1 MQRALGRKLIA
12 PSRTRNDFLH
22 YLDLKLPPLDPPA
35 SVSSWIKTSA
45 RVRGEVLRSYL
56 RGHPKELL
64 QKRPRVQWTE
74 TIETGKGYRIR
85 KLRYEGYPGMWV
97 PALLYEPTDLAGKVP
112 AVLNPN
118 GHHVGGKAMD
128 YKQARCI
135 NLAKRGMLALNTEFI
150 GMGELRGDADHS
162 RIALLD
168 VCGVS
173 GVGVFYLLVK
183 RGLDVLLAHRHAD
196 AGRVAVT
203 GLSGGGW
210 QTAILSALDERVG
223 VIVPVAGHSPVW
235 QRRRCR
241 SDIGDLEQVPSDL
254 CAIADYDTLS
264 AMFAPRPTLFIYNRD
279 DDCCFQTRRTRKSI
293 YQPAKKVFELL
304 GAGDCVSLH
313 DNVDPGTHNYDRDN
327 RCQLYRFLNRHFGID
342 TPEDELPW
350 AGELLTEAELT
361 VELPPDNATLLSL
374 AQRSLQSIRRE
385 RKSRS
390 PSSRG
395 GRKLSAARLRADR
408 QRLARLIRLVRFR
421 DLRPS
426 QVGRV
431 LKRRR
436 SSIRQWVVSLNS
448 NGSGTWSLP
457 VTEIAPS
464 RPSGVELVVGD
475 GGRRQLAGPVQLSVA
490 DGHRVLAAD
499 ILGTGEADVGGWQF
513 HMILASAGERSLGLQ
528 VGQLLA
534 LVRWACKRY
543 RTTAVDV
550 RATGQVLPVVALMAA
565 ALEPRRIRSI
575 ATNGLL
581 DTLGRLVDFPI
592 PYASAVPLF
601 CFGLLREFD
610 IGDLM
615 DLSAPTIVTEANRG
629 PLRP

>member
-22 YLDLKLPPLDPPA
+22 YLGLKLPPLDPPA

-327 RCQLYRFLNRHFGID
+327 RCQRYRFLNRHFGID

-350 AGELLTEAELT
+350 EGELLTEAELT

-490 DGHRVLAAD
+490 DGRRVLAAD

-550 RATGQVLPVVALMAA
+550 RASGQVLPVVALMAA
-565 ALEPRRIRSI
+565 ALEPQRIRSI
-575 ATNGLL
+575 TTSELL

>member
-1 MQRALGRKLIA
+1 MERALGRKLIA
-12 PSRTRNDFLH
+12 PNRTRREFLD
-22 YLDLKLPPLDPPA
+22 YLGLRLPPFDPPV
-35 SVSSWIKTSA
+35 SVSSWKRTSTS
-45 RVRGEVLRSYL
+45 VRAQILRSFM
-56 RGHPKELL
+56 RGHPRGLL
-64 QKRPRVQWTE
+64 EKRPRVQWTE

-97 PALLYEPTDLAGKVP
+97 PALLYEPTELTGRIP

-118 GHHVGGKAMD
+118 GHHAGGKAMD

-135 NLAKRGMLALNTEFI
+135 NLAKRGILALNTEFI

-162 RIALLD
+162 RIAQLD

-196 AGRVAVT
+196 VGRVAVT

-235 QRRRCR
+235 QRRHCMA
-241 SDIGDLEQVPSDL
+241 DIGDLEQVPSDL

-264 AMFAPRPTLFIYNRD
+264 GMFAPRPTLFIYNRN

-293 YQPAKKVFELL
+293 YQPARKVFELL
-304 GAGDCVSLH
+304 GAGDKVALH

-327 RCQLYRFLNRHFGID
+327 RCQLYRFLHCHFGLD
-342 TPEDELPW
+342 TSEDDLPW
-350 AGELLTEAELT
+350 EKELLTEAELT

-374 AQRSLQSIRRE
+374 AQGSLQSIRGQRQ
-385 RKSRS
+385 SRAPAS
-390 PSSRG
+390 G
-395 GRKLSAARLRADR
+395 GTRMLNAARLRADR
-408 QRLARLIRLVRFR
+408 RRLASLIRLARYR
-421 DLRPS
+421 DPRPS
-426 QVGRV
+426 QTGRA
-431 LKRRR
+431 LTRRGNR
-436 SSIRQWVVSLNS
+436 IRQWVVSLDS
-448 NGSGTWSLP
+448 NDNGAWNLP
-457 VTEIAPS
+457 VTEIAPP
-464 RPSGVELVVGD
+464 RPSGVELVIGD
-475 GGRRQLAGPVQLSVA
+475 SGRRSLAGPALRGVA
-490 DGHRVLAAD
+490 DGRRVLAAD

-513 HMILASAGERSLGLQ
+513 HMILAAAGERSLGLQ

-534 LVRWACKRY
+534 LARWACKRY
-543 RTTAVDV
+543 RTTVVDV
-550 RATGQVLPVVALMAA
+550 HASGQVLSVVALMAA
-565 ALEPRRIRSI
+565 ALEPRRFRSI

-581 DTLGRLVDFPI
+581 DTLGRLVDFPV
-592 PYASAVPLF
+592 PYASAAPLF

-610 IGDLM
+610 IADLM
-615 DLSAPTIVTEANRG
+615 DLSAPTKIADTNRG

>member
-1 MQRALGRKLIA
+1 MQRALERKLIA

-22 YLDLKLPPLDPPA
+22 YLGLKLPPLDPPA
-35 SVSSWIKTSA
+35 SVSSWLKTSA

-350 AGELLTEAELT
+350 EGELLTEAELT

-385 RKSRS
+385 RKNRS

-436 SSIRQWVVSLNS
+436 SNIRQWVVSLNS
-448 NGSGTWSLP
+448 NGSGTWNLP

-475 GGRRQLAGPVQLSVA
+475 GGRRHLAGPVQLGVA
-490 DGHRVLAAD
+490 DGRRVLAAD

-534 LVRWACKRY
+534 LVRWACQRY

-550 RATGQVLPVVALMAA
+550 RAAGQVLPVVALMAA

-575 ATNGLL
+575 TTIGLL

>member
-22 YLDLKLPPLDPPA
+22 YLGLKLPPLDPPA

-97 PALLYEPTDLAGKVP
+97 PALLYEPTDLTGKVP

-168 VCGVS
+168 VCGVA

-183 RGLDVLLAHRHAD
+183 RGLDVLLAHRRAD

-235 QRRRCR
+235 QRRRCT

-350 AGELLTEAELT
+350 VGELLTESELT

-448 NGSGTWSLP
+448 NGSGSWSLP

-490 DGHRVLAAD
+490 DGRRVLAAD

-534 LVRWACKRY
+534 LVRWACQRY

-550 RATGQVLPVVALMAA
+550 RAEGQVLPVVALMAA

-575 ATNGLL
+575 TTNGLL

-610 IGDLM
+610 IADLM
-615 DLSAPTIVTEANRG
+615 DLSEPTIVTEANRG

>member
-35 SVSSWIKTSA
+35 TVSSWIKTSA

-395 GRKLSAARLRADR
+395 RKLSAARLRADR

-610 IGDLM
+610 IADLM